1 MLYYCFI
8 FASIVCYVCGKSS
21 LVATFIIRDEE
32 VNLRSNL
39 PLWAQFTDYFAF
51 LVDYRTI
58 DGSVKAINQILEPK
72 NISYVI
78 QNYSFSGFGEARS
91 ASLELAYKHFSKAS
105 HVMIADPD
113 WKPSVETI
121 DKAEL
126 DDSALVFRFM
136 VFDRSGE
143 TRRYIDWCLL
153 HRPGLKMRYAL
164 HEVLDIGHYAPK
176 RITWVFH
183 EIEQLGTWHKTVGH
197 GELFPH
203 F

>member
-1 MLYYCFI
+1 MRNLLFCGFLLGLI
-8 FASIVCYVCGKSS
+8 AGYVVDAS

-39 PLWAQFTDYFAF
+39 PLWANFTDYFTF
-51 LVDYRTI
+51 LVDYRTV
-58 DGSVKAINQILEPK
+58 DGSLKAIDLILGTKQIP
-72 NISYVI
+72 YVI
-78 QNYSFSGFGEARS
+78 QNYSFSGFGDART
-91 ASLELAYKHFSKAS
+91 ASLELAYKHFGNAS

-113 WKPSVETI
+113 WRPDVATI
-121 DKAEL
+121 NKAEL
-126 DDSALVFRFM
+126 DYSAPVFRFM

-164 HEVLDIGHYAPK
+164 HEVLDVGHYSPK
-176 RITWVFH
+176 HITWVFH

-197 GELFPH
+197 G
-203 F
+203 